1 MFKRWAV
8 NRVLLGALFALACAQ
23 TVIAQERKGPPHWLL
38 PADAPKQD
46 QPAPD
51 AENPTTPQTNA
62 SRHDAAADEPLS
74 DGSSSE
80 DAVVAAEPV
89 QTNTPIRTALSAPL
103 LAATETASEAPPIAA
118 PEPENLPSVSHDATP
133 VELPLSESRPLGKE
147 ATAQETPE
155 HSQGRG
161 ATPGSLGAGAVRT
174 TLALVFVLGL
184 ILFAWAIY
192 RRLAAG
198 AGGLGSQLS
207 AGGRAPSGVLN
218 VLGRYPI
225 SRGNTL
231 VLLKLDRR
239 VLLLNQTSAGFATL
253 AEVTEPEE
261 VASLLLK
268 THDEEGQTI
277 SGRFGHLL
285 RSMERDPAIVGA
297 DLVNVDE
304 SPRTMRAAW
313 SEIEHEADATHELA
327 SNGQLVGT
335 ESDGELA
342 DAVTTLRRR
351 LETIKEEWS

>member
-1 MFKRWAV
+1 MFKRWALT
-8 NRVLLGALFALACAQ
+8 RVLLGALFALMCAQ
-23 TVIAQERKGPPHWLL
+23 PVIAQNRKGPPPWLL
-38 PADAPKQD
+38 PADAPKLD
-46 QPAPD
+46 LPAPD
-51 AENPTTPQTNA
+51 ADNPATPQSNA
-62 SRHDAAADEPLS
+62 GKPDTADVEPPPDDS
-74 DGSSSE
+74 
-80 DAVVAAEPV
+80 VAATEQA
-89 QTNTPIRTALSAPL
+89 QTNTPVRTAHSAPL
-103 LAATETASEAPPIAA
+103 LAATEPAPEAPAIAASEPNDSPLTNEKPA
-118 PEPENLPSVSHDATP
+118 P
-133 VELPLSESRPLGKE
+133 VELPPSESRPLGR
-147 ATAQETPE
+147 ATANETPE

-161 ATPGSLGAGAVRT
+161 ATPTSLGVGAVRT
-174 TLALVFVLGL
+174 ILALVFVVGL

-268 THDEEGQTI
+268 TRDEEGQTI
-277 SGRFGHLL
+277 SGRFAHLL

-297 DLVNVDE
+297 DLVEVDE

-313 SEIEHEADATHELA
+313 SEIEDEADAAHESA
-327 SNGQLVGT
+327 SRMSAPNGQLVGT
-335 ESDGELA
+335 EPDGELA